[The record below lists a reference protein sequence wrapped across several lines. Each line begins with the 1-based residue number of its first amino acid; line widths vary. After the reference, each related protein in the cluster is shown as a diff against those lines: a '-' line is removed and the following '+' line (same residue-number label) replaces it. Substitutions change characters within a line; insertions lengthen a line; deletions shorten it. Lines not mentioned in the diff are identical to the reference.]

1 MRWFIPDFSRR
12 ATTAELMD
20 DPDVPE
26 ADVQAALHDLGRINR
41 SLGVTATLRRYLF
54 ALIHRHRLTTAAI
67 LDVGTGSAD
76 IPQALVHHARRRGI
90 VVRLVALDRNQT
102 MIKIARAKLARDPQI
117 SLVQADALALPF
129 PANSFDFAIVSEFLH
144 HLTGEQAA
152 LFLRRLR
159 EIVRVAF
166 IIHDLRRHPVAYYGF
181 WLLARLFFRSRLV
194 RHDGLVSVLRGFTE
208 DDVQRLKQ
216 ASGLDNLALYRHFPY
231 RLIIVGT
238 K

>member
-20 DPDVPE
+20 DPDLPE
-26 ADVQAALHDLGRINR
+26 ADVRAALEDLRRINR
-41 SLGVTATLRRYLF
+41 SLGVTSTLRRYLF
-54 ALIHRHRLTTAAI
+54 TLIHRHRLRTASI
-67 LDVGTGSAD
+67 LDVATGSAD
-76 IPQALVHHARRRGI
+76 IPQALVHHARRKGL
-90 VVRLVALDRNQT
+90 VMRLVALDHGQT
-102 MIKIARAKLARDPQI
+102 MIKIARAKLAGDPEI

-129 PANSFDFAIVSEFLH
+129 PPDSFDFAIVSEFLH
-144 HLTGEQAA
+144 HLTGEQAVV
-152 LFLRRLR
+152 FLRRLR

-194 RHDGLVSVLRGFTE
+194 RHDGPVSILRGFTE
-208 DDVQRLKQ
+208 DDVEQLKH
-216 ASGLDNLALYRHFPY
+216 ASGLNNLVLYRHFPC